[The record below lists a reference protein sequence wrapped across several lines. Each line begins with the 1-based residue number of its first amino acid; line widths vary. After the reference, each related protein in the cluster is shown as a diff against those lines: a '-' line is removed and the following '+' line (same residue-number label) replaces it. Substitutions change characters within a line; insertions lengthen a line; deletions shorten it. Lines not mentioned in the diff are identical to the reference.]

1 MNTRSMIMFCRYYIF
16 IGDKI
21 YNQILS
27 FYFRL
32 TKEQFALINVSNLTI
47 RFIFL
52 FFISRLVITCYFYI
66 ALHKQIALKKN
77 EKALSLYAIDFLSLH
92 NQKRFYYQSNNQTQW
107 CLKYEST
114 NTLRSDIPRC
124 YFPIYAYLTFS
135 LSYTLAVPTYISFIY
150 NIDIGHCFA

>member
-1 MNTRSMIMFCRYYIF
+1 MIIFCRYSIF
-16 IGDKI
+16 IVDKI
-21 YNQILS
+21 YNPILS

-32 TKEQFALINVSNLTI
+32 TKEQFALINVSNLNNTLYI
-47 RFIFL
+47 FIFHFTVGYHLL
-52 FFISRLVITCYFYI
+52 FLYYSAYKDCIE
-66 ALHKQIALKKN
+66 KN

-135 LSYTLAVPTYISFIY
+135 LSYTLTVPTYISFIY